1 MVAMTIDLILGTA
14 GHIDH
19 GKTSLIRA
27 LTGVETDRLPEE
39 RQRGITIDL
48 GFAELELP
56 PYRLG
61 IVDVPGHERFVRN
74 MLAGATSI
82 DVALLVV
89 AADDSVK
96 PQTREHF
103 EILRLLDL
111 PAGIIALT
119 KADLTDPEWLP
130 LVVEDIENLVKGSF
144 LENAPIVA
152 TSATTGQ
159 GLPELHEALRTAA
172 ATAAAQRDAKTRG
185 PFRMAIDRYFSVP
198 GHGTIVTGSVSSGRI
213 ASGDQVV
220 IQPGNISVRVRGLQN
235 HDRQVDEVGR
245 GQRAAINLA
254 GVKAERIGRG
264 HELAEVGHLL
274 PTRTLTVRLDALS
287 ENSQPLKNRQRI
299 RVHLGSGQ
307 FLANL
312 LLLEGPTL
320 EPGESALA
328 QLLLAEPAVAIW
340 RQPLVIRSESPV
352 TTIGGGLVLSP
363 DAKMIR
369 RPDAI
374 DLEMLRDLN
383 SESADRRAEVS
394 AFLAGFKG
402 WDPSSLAR
410 NAGITDSSEIQE
422 RLLKTEKV
430 LAISLT
436 NARQLLVH
444 VAILDRLGERV
455 CRTLAGQHDEDQL
468 ALGFEYAPLRQKY
481 SYVEPLLFD
490 AVVARLVSAGI
501 VKRHGTRRIG
511 LSDRGPRLSNNER
524 KVYDQLVDCLRE
536 SGIESPFLPDL
547 TERVKKNRQSV
558 PSLLQIAVAQEEIVA
573 VSNVYFVH
581 ADIDLEMRKRLR
593 AAAENSPNGMTL
605 SEIRNI
611 MGTSRK
617 FAVPYCE
624 YLDRIG
630 VTVRNGDTRQFAAY
644 DAAET

>member
-1 MVAMTIDLILGTA
+1 MAAMAIDLILGTA

-19 GKTSLIRA
+19 GKTSLVRA
-27 LTGVETDRLPEE
+27 LTGVDTDRLPEE

-103 EILRLLDL
+103 EILRLLGL
-111 PAGIIALT
+111 PSGIIALT
-119 KADLTDPEWLP
+119 KADLMDPEWLP

-144 LENAPIVA
+144 LEGAPIVP

-159 GLPELHEALRTAA
+159 GLPELREAIRTAA
-172 ATAAAQRDAKTRG
+172 ATAASERDSHTRG
-185 PFRMAIDRYFSVP
+185 PFRMAIDRHFSVA
-198 GHGTIVTGSVSSGRI
+198 GHGTIVTGSVSSGRV
-213 ASGDQVV
+213 ACGDQIV

-235 HDRQVDEVGR
+235 HDRQVEQISR

-287 ENSQPLKNRQRI
+287 ENNQPLKNRQRI

-320 EPGESALA
+320 EPGQSGLA
-328 QLLLAEPAVAIW
+328 QLLLSEPAVAIW
-340 RQPLVIRSESPV
+340 RQPFVIRSESPV

-363 DAKMIR
+363 DATRIR

-374 DLEMLRDLN
+374 DLEMLKDLN
-383 SESADRRAEVS
+383 SESTDRRAEVS
-394 AFLAGFKG
+394 AYLAGLRG
-402 WDPSSLAR
+402 WDASSLAR
-410 NAGITDSSEIQE
+410 NAGIVDSHNVKE
-422 RLLKTEKV
+422 RLLNSKNV
-430 LAISLT
+430 LAIALT

-455 CRTLAGQHDEDQL
+455 CRTLTGQHDADPL

-481 SYVEPLLFD
+481 AYVEPVLFD
-490 AVVARLVSAGI
+490 VVVARLVSAGL
-501 VKRHGTRRIG
+501 VKRHGTHRVG

-524 KVYDQLVDCLRE
+524 KVYEQLVGWLQDA
-536 SGIESPFLPDL
+536 GIEPPFLADL

-573 VSNVYFVH
+573 VSSTYFLH
-581 ADIDLEMRKRLR
+581 AEVDLDMRRRLR
-593 AAAENSPNGMTL
+593 REAENAPNGMTL

-630 VTVRNGDTRQFAAY
+630 VTVRNGDTRQFAAS
-644 DAAET
+644 DSTES